1 MKTDFIMNNII
12 EESLKKSLS
21 YQEYRDTLKQ
31 LVETKSTTGK
41 DKSDDRVS
49 YTLLNDRRM
58 KRWDKTVKV
67 SQELKDKITNFNKKV
82 TWLVIA
88 ESWCGDGANLLP
100 VMNKVAE
107 LNHNITFRVVLR
119 DENEA
124 LMDLFS
130 TNGAKSIP
138 KLIMIENKTG
148 QVVNTYGPRSSVP
161 TMMVNDYKKE
171 HRNLTPQ
178 FKEDLQRWYNLDKGQ
193 NILEDLTEI
202 LYEITPSVCL

>member
-1 MKTDFIMNNII
+1 LKTDFIMKNII

-21 YQEYRDTLKQ
+21 YQEYRDMVKQ
-31 LVETKSTTGK
+31 MVETNSTTGN
-41 DKSDDRVS
+41 DKSDDRVR
-49 YTLLNDRRM
+49 YTLLNYRRI

-67 SQELKDKITNFNKKV
+67 PQDLKDKVTNFNKKV

-107 LNHNITFRVVLR
+107 INHSITFRTVLR

-124 LMDLFS
+124 LMELFS

-138 KLIMIENKTG
+138 KLIIIENKTG

-161 TMMVNDYKKE
+161 TMMVNDYIKE
-171 HRNLTPQ
+171 HGKLTPQ

-202 LYEITPSVCL
+202 LCEITPSVCL